1 MRAIASPLKKKKKK
15 KKKTRAS
22 WDYCYEQYT
31 HGLYLSYQS
40 HYRLL
45 VKSIPPAI
53 LDPHENF
60 GVVRVGS
67 IRFNWPS
74 TRLYATIVCTFQKQI
89 IVKNTNGTW
98 SESHTRRLNT
108 ISRVYTNGT
117 TRPGVLK
124 KDEPWP
130 YNISV
135 LLWMLFGHH
144 SCPELTPGEWFW
156 DSLLNEDRDY
166 RPEVMAFKTELSVA
180 SHLYN

>member
-1 MRAIASPLKKKKKK
+1 MSRYCREALKYEGHCFTVEKKKQKKN
-15 KKKTRAS
+15 KKTRAS
-22 WDYCYEQYT
+22 WDYCYQQYT

-117 TRPGVLK
+117 TRPGALK
-124 KDEPWP
+124 KMNLDPTIFPCFCECYLVTIVSRSWHLD
-130 YNISV
+130 N
-135 LLWMLFGHH
+135 
-144 SCPELTPGEWFW
+144 
-156 DSLLNEDRDY
+156 DSETLC
-166 RPEVMAFKTELSVA
+166 
-180 SHLYN
+180 